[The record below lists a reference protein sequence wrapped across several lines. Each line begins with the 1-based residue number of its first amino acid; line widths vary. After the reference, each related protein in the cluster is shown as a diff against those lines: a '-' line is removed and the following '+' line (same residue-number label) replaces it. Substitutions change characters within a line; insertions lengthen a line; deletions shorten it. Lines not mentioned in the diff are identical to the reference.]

1 MTWNN
6 PPKFKHDPKK
16 GPAKVILPEDLAGN
30 SEHSQQVALF
40 AWAALNVGKYPSLK
54 WLHSIPNGGLRD
66 IRTATNLKAEG
77 VKAGI
82 LDIFLPLPIQTEWAE
97 QYAGLYIELKTEKR
111 RNQKNGGMSE
121 EQIEFMLYCG
131 AIGYFAKVCY
141 GWEEARD
148 IIIEYLECRI

>member
-16 GPAKVILPEDLAGN
+16 GPAKVILPEDLAGD

-40 AWAALNVGKYPSLK
+40 AWAALNVGKYPALK

-82 LDIFLPLPIQTEWAE
+82 FDIFLPLPIQTEWAT
-97 QYAGLYIELKTEKR
+97 QYAGLYIELKAQKR
-111 RNQKNGGMSE
+111 RKEKNGGLTN
-121 EQIEFMLYCG
+121 EQIEFG
-131 AIGYFAKVCY
+131 GYAENVGYYRCVCY

-148 IIIEYLECRI
+148 IIIEYLEYRI